1 MQSSSLPKSSP
12 ADIDNYDLTILSA
25 LAENAELSTIELS
38 RLVHLSRTAVARRIA
53 ALRDAGILGP
63 AKAAVD
69 YGMLGFSI
77 RGIVEISA
85 PKRDTFRV
93 RDELLTRPE
102 ILNLS
107 IVLGE
112 HLMIA
117 EVIAYDT
124 RHLHQFLTWLHEFG
138 FSETN
143 ITLQYFESTM
153 PLRDRMRLMREKRA
167 DVDRR
172 LVETDIQ
179 QEA

>member
-1 MQSSSLPKSSP
+1 MQSSSLSKSSP
-12 ADIDNYDLTILSA
+12 ADIDNYDLAILSA

-53 ALRDAGILGP
+53 ALRDVGILGP
-63 AKAAVD
+63 AKATVD

-77 RGIVEISA
+77 RGLVEISA

-93 RDELLTRPE
+93 RDELLARPE
-102 ILNLS
+102 VLNLS
-107 IVLGE
+107 VVLGE

-153 PLRDRMRLMREKRA
+153 PLRDRLRLMREQRA
-167 DVDRR
+167 DRDRR
-172 LVETDIQ
+172 LVEIDVHY
-179 QEA
+179 EA